1 MKHLLINIERFK
13 NGNYSKL
20 FTDTLEA
27 LQRNGTILSEE
38 ATTEALKAIYEEGI
52 IASSNGKDQVK
63 YWNEL
68 KKEL

>member
-1 MKHLLINIERFK
+1 MKHLLINIERF
-13 NGNYSKL
+13 NSGGYSKL
-20 FTDTLEA
+20 FLDVVSA
-27 LQRNGTILSEE
+27 LISNGTILSEE

-63 YWNEL
+63 QWNEL